1 MIQGIRLAFYGPPA
15 SAYRDTFAESCIEE
29 FFRFWTGWDD
39 SVLCMFWFERLWIG
53 LNWIGRRVGML
64 LDYTL
69 AIVFEE
75 LGEMDQR
82 LSEHNE

>member
-1 MIQGIRLAFYGPPA
+1 
-15 SAYRDTFAESCIEE
+15 
-29 FFRFWTGWDD
+29 
-39 SVLCMFWFERLWIG
+39 MFWFERLWIG

>member
-1 MIQGIRLAFYGPPA
+1 
-15 SAYRDTFAESCIEE
+15 
-29 FFRFWTGWDD
+29 
-39 SVLCMFWFERLWIG
+39 
-53 LNWIGRRVGML
+53 ML